1 MSIVKELYNKI
12 DDGREGKNVG
22 LKTGLPKLDFYT
34 GGMKKGV
41 YSLYFAKSSVGK
53 TSLVIYRLYRILK
66 DYPDKDIMIVYFSL
80 ELGASTL
87 LAKLLSLYIEETFGV
102 TLTYMQL
109 LSFIDKLTDEQ
120 YQYVQQAQS

>member
-1 MSIVKELYNKI
+1 
-12 DDGREGKNVG
+12 
-22 LKTGLPKLDFYT
+22 
-34 GGMKKGV
+34 
-41 YSLYFAKSSVGK
+41 
-53 TSLVIYRLYRILK
+53 
-66 DYPDKDIMIVYFSL
+66 MIIYFSL

-102 TLTYMQL
+102 ELTYMQL

>member
-1 MSIVKELYNKI
+1 M
-12 DDGREGKNVG
+12 
-22 LKTGLPKLDFYT
+22 
-34 GGMKKGV
+34 
-41 YSLYFAKSSVGK
+41 K

-66 DYPDKDIMIVYFSL
+66 DYPDKDIMIIYFSL

-102 TLTYMQL
+102 ELTYMQL